1 MQISNP
7 VRVASIVSESY
18 CPDCITYSHKKCTE
32 IHLDPLTC
40 RDGSCVRAVEESPSH
55 ARATIRIKALCK
67 GEAISRISCW
77 WSCYFCRVHF
87 LFKLELL
94 TAHRFHA

>member
-55 ARATIRIKALCK
+55 ARATIRIKALSK
-67 GEAISRISCW
+67 GKRLAEFLVGGVVIFVGFI
-77 WSCYFCRVHF
+77 FCSSWNC
-87 LFKLELL
+87 
-94 TAHRFHA
+94 